1 MAKSKRI
8 NFLAELCQGY
18 HKVIDIGTDHGLVL
32 KKAFEK
38 GYIKEA
44 IASDLR
50 EQPLKSAMKNLRNY
64 PVTYVLSDGF
74 LSIKENVDLAI
85 IAGMGA
91 YLICDILDH
100 APANDTHYLIQ
111 ANDKVEVVRA
121 YLMNHGFEIMDE
133 HIVFDQFFYIIIHAK
148 RGQMILSEEDI
159 YLGPYL
165 KHKKDSIL
173 YFQQKVKHIEKIMKK
188 ADKDRQE
195 ELLKM
200 LKIYENL

>member
-1 MAKSKRI
+1 MARNKRI
-8 NFLAELCQGY
+8 HFLADLCKDY

-32 KKAFEK
+32 KTAFEK
-38 GYIKEA
+38 GYIQEA

-64 PVTYVLSDGF
+64 PVTYALSDGF
-74 LSIKENVDLAI
+74 LSIKEEVDLAI

-91 YLICDILDH
+91 YLICDILEH
-100 APANDTHYLIQ
+100 APTNHTHFLIQ
-111 ANDKVEVVRA
+111 ANDKIDMVRS
-121 YLMNHGFEIMDE
+121 YLMHHNFKIMDE
-133 HIVFDQFFYIIIHAK
+133 YLVHDKFFYIIIKAQ
-148 RGQMILSEEDI
+148 RGQMILSEEDL

-165 KHKKDSIL
+165 KHKVESIP
-173 YFQQKVKHIEKIMKK
+173 YYQQKAKHIEKIMKK
-188 ADKDRQE
+188 ADPERQE